1 MSKFPVAVLMDS
13 QNGSKRL
20 FARLS
25 IMSLLLL
32 LVLPATAASYDVI
45 RVKDGATIKVTVTH
59 QGAVPEN
66 EVIRISEDL
75 GYCGSTQEADVYLV
89 DKSRVKNTVVWLDGI
104 EKGNDTIIGAV
115 NVAIDKCRIKPRVSV
130 GFVGG
135 SFIFYNSD
143 EILHAVQMKMGLAYQ
158 KDVSDRPLE
167 EGATIYNIALPMKGV
182 AIRKPIKRWHRLS
195 PYTGYIRVRS
205 NTHPWMSGY
214 VFVFNHPY
222 AGVTDSNGTLKL
234 DDVPPGEYLLKVWHE
249 GFGVKERKVRVGPD
263 QILETKISFGG

>member
-1 MSKFPVAVLMDS
+1 MPKFPAAI
-13 QNGSKRL
+13 SKR
-20 FARLS
+20 FFVGLS
-25 IMSLLLL
+25 IVSTLLLL
-32 LVLPATAASYDVI
+32 TLPVTAASYDVI
-45 RVKDGATIKVTVTH
+45 KRDGATIKVTVTH

-66 EVIRISEDL
+66 EIIRISEDL
-75 GYCGSTQEADVYLV
+75 DYCGSTQEADVYLV
-89 DKSRVKNTVVWLDGI
+89 DKSRVKNAVVWLDGI
-104 EKGNDTIIGAV
+104 EKGNDTINSTV
-115 NVAIDKCRIKPRVSV
+115 NVVIDKCRIKPRVSV

-135 SFIFYNSD
+135 SFVFYNSD
-143 EILHAVQMKMGLAYQ
+143 EILHTVQMKMGLAYQ

-167 EGATIYNIALPMKGV
+167 EGATIYNIALPMKGI

-195 PYTGYIRVRS
+195 RYTGYIRVRS

-222 AGVTDSNGTLKL
+222 AGVTNRKGTLKL

-263 QILETKISFGG
+263 QVIETKISFGG